1 MSSEMF
7 SSLGTKL
14 NIRLVY
20 FTGIRKERMENEENE
35 KAIEEVA
42 ENKKR
47 PEKLLLT
54 FFICP
59 FSIFC
64 SALLEF
70 GHKTCQK

>member
-1 MSSEMF
+1 MAS
-7 SSLGTKL
+7 G
-14 NIRLVY
+14 Y
-20 FTGIRKERMENEENE
+20 KERERETQN
-35 KAIEEVA
+35 AIEEVA

-59 FSIFC
+59 FSIFR